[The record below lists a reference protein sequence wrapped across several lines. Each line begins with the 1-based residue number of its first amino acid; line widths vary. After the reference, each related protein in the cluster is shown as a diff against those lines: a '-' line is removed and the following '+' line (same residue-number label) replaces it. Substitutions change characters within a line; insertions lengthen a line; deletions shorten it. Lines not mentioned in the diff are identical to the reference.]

1 MYHHREPER
10 KVRSFLRQIAIS
22 LERLVLLFARRHG
35 QSNVCIVTQGVHARH
50 THTQIHPHTD
60 SCHASHAFHAHAR
73 PFTRARQFCH
83 NGEKYAAETSVNP
96 EKEGALARLDF
107 TVATRNSRKKRRY
120 FSRRAAFTRKCTRG
134 WACARQTVRNV
145 GRYNVAGIEW
155 HSPVSSNRN
164 LVRFLVLSRRGI
176 VKGLLADIEWLL
188 WLKRDFCLVKNGR

>member
-107 TVATRNSRKKRRY
+107 TVCSNSKLTEKETILFEACTVYTEMHARLSVRPAN
-120 FSRRAAFTRKCTRG
+120 RAECRP
-134 WACARQTVRNV
+134 
-145 GRYNVAGIEW
+145 I
-155 HSPVSSNRN
+155 
-164 LVRFLVLSRRGI
+164 
-176 VKGLLADIEWLL
+176 
-188 WLKRDFCLVKNGR
+188 